1 MNRIALSGVSMG
13 LALAVGGCALL
24 EPRGH
29 GAAGPA
35 AIAGACQRDARDALS
50 QPSAGLG
57 EEPRPIWT
65 APRVEEVWVPALVIN
80 GALIPGH
87 REWVVIHPGSCL
99 PACDHAQEAMPPA
112 VGARSRETDTCTS
125 GARAPSAET
134 GAPRTGAPG
143 R

>member
-24 EPRGH
+24 EH

-35 AIAGACQRDARDALS
+35 GIAGACQRGARNAVS
-50 QPSAGLG
+50 QPSAGFG
-57 EEPRPIWT
+57 EDPRPIWT

-80 GALIPGH
+80 GALIPAH
-87 REWVVIHPGSCL
+87 REWVVIHPGSSV
-99 PACDHAQEAMPPA
+99 PACDRPPEATPPG
-112 VGARSRETDTCTS
+112 VGARTRETDWCTS
-125 GARAPSAET
+125 GVQAPSAET